1 MVFLDIGQRLYAIN
15 VPYRNNVD
23 TTMFC
28 IFYLLSMCMYLCIQP
43 ILGLLNLKYEASKL
57 LRLEKECEDADLRWV
72 VLAF

>member
-1 MVFLDIGQRLYAIN
+1 MYILLLIKILLKYHNTSFRLLNNKSQIN
-15 VPYRNNVD
+15 LVV
-23 TTMFC
+23 C
-28 IFYLLSMCMYLCIQP
+28 SYLGICIQP

>member
-1 MVFLDIGQRLYAIN
+1 MTKVSIKSDFLKLNGS
-15 VPYRNNVD
+15 
-23 TTMFC
+23 
-28 IFYLLSMCMYLCIQP
+28 YLGICIQP